1 MSQFK
6 WSVWSSCYRRAA
18 CELCAPRR
26 YLRVVDSRLLS
37 SDSAW
42 CAGWS
47 AASKMISSDGVNGLA
62 GGGGLLK
69 EKEKKKRR

>member
-1 MSQFK
+1 
-6 WSVWSSCYRRAA
+6 
-18 CELCAPRR
+18 
-26 YLRVVDSRLLS
+26 VVDSRLLS